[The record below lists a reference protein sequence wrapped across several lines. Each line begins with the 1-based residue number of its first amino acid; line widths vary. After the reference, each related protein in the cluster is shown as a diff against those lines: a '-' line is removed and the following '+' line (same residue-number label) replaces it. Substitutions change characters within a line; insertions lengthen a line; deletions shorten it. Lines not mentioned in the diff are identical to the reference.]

1 MRGTRYFVFLSALC
15 AVMWFSADNVGA
27 QTDTNTD
34 TQTQRRGGRGR
45 QGNFDPAQFQQR
57 LLDRYRERL
66 EITDD
71 AEWKAIEPLIQ
82 NVMAARMSAGA
93 GMRSTFGRGGRRGG
107 GDAANTST
115 PPRPATRGNSAADE
129 LQKAIDAKVPSTEMK
144 TALAK
149 YMDYRKSKRADL
161 EKAQD
166 ALRAVLTSR
175 QEAIAALSGLL

>member
-1 MRGTRYFVFLSALC
+1 MRGTKYLLLFSAMSAAL
-15 AVMWFSADNVGA
+15 WFSASDVAA
-27 QTDTNTD
+27 QTDTNNAP
-34 TQTQRRGGRGR
+34 QRRGGRGR

-57 LLDRYRERL
+57 MLDRYRERL

-71 AEWKAIEPLIQ
+71 GEWKAIEPLIQ
-82 NVMAARMSAGA
+82 NVMEARMSAGT

-115 PPRPATRGNSAADE
+115 TPARPAPRGNSAADE
-129 LQKAIDAKVPSTEMK
+129 LQKAIDAKVPSAEMK

-149 YMDYRKSKRADL
+149 YMDFRKAKRADL